1 MEFTALGSSGVRV
14 SRIALGMGFRGQRD
28 EGEILNVVA
37 RALDAGV
44 TFFDC
49 ANIYGPGDDRALAG
63 RSEILLG
70 KALGGL
76 RDELVITSKFSGA
89 VGAGVNDRGGSRYH
103 IVREIERSLKRLGTD
118 RIDVYLMHSPDPET
132 PLEETVATLDLLVR
146 QGKILYWGL
155 SNYSAWEACQALWVA
170 DAGGWEKPT
179 VLQNPYSLLNRRIE
193 RDLLDFVRG
202 FGLGVMAYSP
212 LGIGLLAGTYSDE
225 SDSGAG
231 ALWRDRLGDCLGE
244 VLTDDVRRVKSEVD
258 RIAEERKLSPAQ
270 VAIAW
275 VLSNAAVSVAIAGP
289 DSPAQLNDYV
299 NAVDLR
305 LEKSELNA
313 LASASQAPNP
323 LIEERQLPRV

>member
-1 MEFTALGSSGVRV
+1 MQFTKLGSSGVQV

-28 EGEILNVVA
+28 EAEILNVVA

-63 RSEILLG
+63 RSEVLLG
-70 KALGGL
+70 KALGGR

-103 IVREIERSLKRLGTD
+103 IVREVERSLKRLGTD

-170 DAGGWEKPT
+170 DAGGWQMPA
-179 VLQNPYSLLNRRIE
+179 VLQNPYSLLNRKLE
-193 RDLLDFVRG
+193 SDLFEFARR

-212 LGIGLLAGTYSDE
+212 LAIGLLAGTYSE
-225 SDSGAG
+225 EGGAEAG
-231 ALWRDRLGDCLGE
+231 ALWRDRLGDRLGE
-244 VLTDDVRRVKSEVD
+244 VLTDEVRRVKGEVD
-258 RIAEERKLSPAQ
+258 RIGKERKVTPAE
-270 VAIAW
+270 VSIAW
-275 VLSNAAVSVAIAGP
+275 VLGNKAVSVAIAGP
-289 DSPAQLNDYV
+289 DRPEHLDDYV
-299 NAVDLR
+299 NAVGLS
-305 LEKSELNA
+305 LEEGELNA
-313 LASASQAPNP
+313 LAGASQATGS
-323 LIEERQLPRV
+323 LIGEWQLPRV

>member
-1 MEFTALGSSGVRV
+1 MKFTKLGLSGVRV
-14 SRIALGMGFRGQRD
+14 SRIALGMGFRGQR
-28 EGEILNVVA
+28 EEAGILNVVA

-70 KALGGL
+70 KALGGI

-89 VGAGVNDRGGSRYH
+89 VGTGVNDRGGSRYH

-132 PLEETVATLDLLVR
+132 PLEETVATLDLLIR

-155 SNYSAWEACQALWVA
+155 SNYTAWEACQALWVA
-170 DAGGWEKPT
+170 DAGGWQMPT
-179 VLQNPYSLLNRRIE
+179 VLQNPYSLLNRKLEDDISAFAR
-193 RDLLDFVRG
+193 R

-212 LGIGLLAGTYSDE
+212 LAIGLLAGTYSE
-225 SDSGAG
+225 QRSAETSS
-231 ALWRDRLGDCLGE
+231 LWRDRLGD
-244 VLTDDVRRVKSEVD
+244 VLTEDVRRVKSEVD
-258 RIAEERKLSPAQ
+258 RIAEERNVSPAE

-275 VLSNAAVSVAIAGP
+275 VLNNEVVSVAIAGP
-289 DSPAQLNDYV
+289 DKPEHLNDYV
-299 NAVDLR
+299 NAVELS
-305 LEKSELNA
+305 LEESELNA
-313 LASASQAPNP
+313 LADVSQASDS
-323 LIEERQLPRV
+323 LIGEWQLPRV

>member
-1 MEFTALGSSGVRV
+1 MQFTKLGSSGVRV

-28 EGEILNVVA
+28 EGEILKVVA

-70 KALGGL
+70 KALGGM

-89 VGAGVNDRGGSRYH
+89 VGPGVNDRGGSRYH

-132 PLEETVATLDLLVR
+132 PLEETVAILDLLVR

-155 SNYSAWEACQALWVA
+155 SNYSAWESCQALWVA
-170 DAGGWEKPT
+170 YAGGWQRPM
-179 VLQNPYSLLNRRIE
+179 VLQNPYSLLNRKLE
-193 RDLLDFVRG
+193 GDLFEFARR

-212 LGIGLLAGTYSDE
+212 LAIGLLAGTYSDD
-225 SDSGAG
+225 SDRDTR
-231 ALWRDRLGDCLGE
+231 ALWRERLGDRLGE

-258 RIAEERKLSPAQ
+258 RIAEKREASSAE

-275 VLSNAAVSVAIAGP
+275 VLNNEAVSVAIAGP
-289 DSPAQLNDYV
+289 DTPDQLSDYV
-299 NAVDLR
+299 NAIDLG
-305 LEKSELNA
+305 LEASELKT
-313 LASASQAPNP
+313 LADASQASDS
-323 LIEERQLPRV
+323 LIGEWQLPRV